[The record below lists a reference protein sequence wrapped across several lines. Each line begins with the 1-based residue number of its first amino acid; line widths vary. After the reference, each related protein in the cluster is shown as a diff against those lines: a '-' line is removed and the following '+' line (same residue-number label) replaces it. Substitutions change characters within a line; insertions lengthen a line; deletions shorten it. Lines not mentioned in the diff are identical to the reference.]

1 MTMLAFAASTLIITQ
16 IVATAI
22 ILAMTVLTLTVTTL
36 VITQVVT
43 NAIILAM
50 TVLTLT
56 VTTLVITQV
65 VTNAIVLAMTAFT
78 LTVTTLVIAQVM
90 STTIIVAVS
99 ALPLTVAPLAA
110 VIVTT
115 IHLHRRTM
123 LTLVMANS
131 LVRSGYARHRATT
144 DALMHGPV
152 HHTAV
157 TTAHAPTAG
166 RSPAAGLAVI
176 TREQS

>member
-1 MTMLAFAASTLIITQ
+1 MTMLAFAASTIIITQ

-43 NAIILAM
+43 NAIVLAM
-50 TVLTLT
+50 TALTLT
-56 VTTLVITQV
+56 VTALVITQ
-65 VTNAIVLAMTAFT
+65 IVATTIIVAVSAFT

-131 LVRSGYARHRATT
+131 MVRSGYARHRATT

-166 RSPAAGLAVI
+166 RSPSAGLAVI

>member
-22 ILAMTVLTLTVTTL
+22 IIAMTALALTVATL
-36 VITQVVT
+36 VITQIVAT
-43 NAIILAM
+43 TIIIAM
-50 TVLTLT
+50 TALPLT
-56 VTTLVITQV
+56 VT
-65 VTNAIVLAMTAFT
+65 A
-78 LTVTTLVIAQVM
+78 LVIAQVM
-90 STTIIVAVS
+90 SPAIIVAVS
-99 ALPLTVAPLAA
+99 ALPLTAAPLAA

-115 IHLHRRTM
+115 IHLHRCTV